1 MIDVVVL
8 AGTGKETPLTVGE
21 NVKNKAFIHINGRA
35 MLSYTLDAL
44 RAVTAID
51 RIAVVGPVE
60 QLSPLIDEYGIL
72 VVAEGG
78 NITDNIDKGFAALQ
92 PKQHFLIVSAD
103 IPLLTPTSVE
113 DFLAKCSPYSHDFYY
128 PIVSKENSEK
138 SYPGVTRTYARLREG
153 TFTGGNLFLMN
164 PGKLE
169 ESLPRLLRFFELRKS
184 PLKLVSVLGFSFIV
198 KLVSKRLSITEVEM
212 RIPGLLGL
220 SGKAV
225 ISSYPEIGTDVDKPS
240 DLELMKKLLI

>member
-21 NVKNKAFIHINGRA
+21 NVSNKAFIRVNGRS

-60 QLSPLIDEYGIL
+60 QLSSFIEEYGIL
-72 VVAEGG
+72 VIAEGG
-78 NITDNIDKGFAALQ
+78 KITDNIHKGFAALQ

-103 IPLLTPTSVE
+103 IPLLTPAAVD
-113 DFLAKCSPYSHDFYY
+113 DFLAQCSPYSHDFYY

-153 TFTGGNLFLMN
+153 TFTGGNLFLVN
-164 PGKLE
+164 PGKIE
-169 ESLPRLLRFFELRKS
+169 ESLPRINRFFELRKS
-184 PLKLVSVLGFSFIV
+184 PLKLVAMLGFPFV
-198 KLVSKRLSITEVEM
+198 LKLVSRRLSIRELEM
-212 RIPGLLGL
+212 RIPVLLGL

-225 ISSYPEIGTDVDKPS
+225 ISSFPEIGTDVDKPS
-240 DLELMKKLLI
+240 DLELIKKLLI